1 MLKPISQLAG
11 FVSLV
16 FLLVACNDSGE
27 ETVRQAENDVFA
39 IHDDIMPLIDD
50 VMKMRKVLK
59 TRIASLDSTK
69 ATGTTTLRL
78 DEERD
83 QAQRIVRDL
92 NVADSLM
99 MNWMNQY
106 KNDTI
111 AKLSTEEA
119 LRYLGQQKEQI
130 TDVKTKINNS
140 LSEATTFLEK
150 P

>member
-1 MLKPISQLAG
+1 MLKPILQLVG
-11 FVSLV
+11 IFSLA
-16 FLLVACNDSGE
+16 FLWVACNQSDE

-50 VMKMRKVLK
+50 VMKMRKVVK
-59 TRIASLDSTK
+59 ARIASLDSAK
-69 ATGTTTLRL
+69 ATGTATLRL

-99 MNWMNQY
+99 MRWMDQY

-111 AKLSTEEA
+111 ASLSTKDA
-119 LRYLGQQKEQI
+119 LRYLDQQKEQI
-130 TDVKTKINNS
+130 SDVKTKINNS
-140 LSEATTFLEK
+140 LSEATTFMAK